1 MLSIV
6 NYSSYRQDVYTSRGK
21 FQGGVGRGF
30 QKLKFV
36 KKSMIM
42 KVSWN
47 FQPAGCRW
55 WGGGGGGEGMQT
67 SDGRG
72 TVCSVFLAGTTH
84 NYNNTG

>member
-36 KKSMIM
+36 KKSM

-47 FQPAGCRW
+47 FQP
-55 WGGGGGGEGMQT
+55 GGGGGGGGGGG
-67 SDGRG
+67 DAN
-72 TVCSVFLAGTTH
+72 L
-84 NYNNTG
+84 